1 MTKVAAIE
9 TKGLCIG
16 YLLKGGKRKVV
27 HEDLNLQLVSGEVTC
42 LLGLNGA
49 GKSTLLRTLCGF
61 QPPLGGEIRLMGKP
75 LSGYSP
81 ANFSLTVGVVLTE
94 KTNAGGITVY
104 ELVSLGRHPYT
115 GFFGQLK
122 KRDHVIIEQSLEAAG
137 IAHKANNY
145 VSELSDGERQKA
157 MIAKALAQQWF
168 CCIAWQSSKRKRFCF
183 LLTTWTWLSK
193 WGIAFGYRRKDVR
206 WLAELPKT

>member
-1 MTKVAAIE
+1 MTNIAAIE
-9 TKGLCIG
+9 TKGLSIG
-16 YLLKGGKRKVV
+16 YRLKGGKRKVV
-27 HEDLNLQLVSGEVTC
+27 HDDLNLRLVSGEVTC

-61 QPPLGGEIRLMGKP
+61 QPPLGGEIRLMEKP
-75 LSGYSP
+75 LSGYSQ

-122 KRDHVIIEQSLEAAG
+122 KQDREIIEQSLEAAG
-137 IAHKANNY
+137 ICLLY
-145 VSELSDGERQKA
+145 TSDAADE
-157 MIAKALAQQWF
+157 
-168 CCIAWQSSKRKRFCF
+168 
-183 LLTTWTWLSK
+183 
-193 WGIAFGYRRKDVR
+193 
-206 WLAELPKT
+206 

>member
-75 LSGYSP
+75 LSGYSQ
-81 ANFSLTVGVVLTE
+81 ANFSLTVGLHSRKLSILVLNPT
-94 KTNAGGITVY
+94 
-104 ELVSLGRHPYT
+104 
-115 GFFGQLK
+115 
-122 KRDHVIIEQSLEAAG
+122 
-137 IAHKANNY
+137 
-145 VSELSDGERQKA
+145 
-157 MIAKALAQQWF
+157 
-168 CCIAWQSSKRKRFCF
+168 
-183 LLTTWTWLSK
+183 
-193 WGIAFGYRRKDVR
+193 
-206 WLAELPKT
+206 